1 MDGGDRTHN
10 LEIKNLLLY
19 LVELRPCIKIMS
31 SLSLLD
37 KVRDTGL
44 EPVTADPKSVVI
56 PFHQSRTIKVVG
68 VEPTMTGSEPGVM
81 PFHYTFSAIHIKQEV
96 RT

>member
-10 LEIKNLLLY
+10 LEIKNLLLC
-19 LVELRPCIKIMS
+19 LVELRPCRKITS
-31 SLSLLD
+31 SLSLLG

-81 PFHYTFSAIHIKQEV
+81 PFHYTFSVIHIKQEV